1 MNNSFIELEIREVS
15 GRKDKVVLPV
25 GRTIKIGSG
34 PDCDV
39 VIEHPGVAPCQAR
52 LLFDQ
57 EVLILEPAEA
67 AETWDKV
74 RLDCEPVIAPV
85 RFHAGQEMAVGPAV
99 LTWRWLPKE
108 EWPTMPAARVKG
120 SGQNAVVQ
128 LAEEVK
134 RGRYRAGSEVGRGGM
149 GRILEAEETPLR
161 RPVAMK
167 VLLTSERGQGHAEER
182 FIREARVTGGL
193 EHPSIVPVHE
203 LNVDETGRVFYTMK
217 LVKGLTLRE
226 VLYRLSNGESEA
238 RRSYKLQSL
247 LTMFQKVC
255 DAVAFAHAQPN
266 PIIHRDL
273 KPDNIMVGEY
283 GEVLVM
289 DWGLAKVL
297 GRDDPP
303 EDDKKHRA
311 NSDETEKG

>member
-1 MNNSFIELEIREVS
+1 M
-15 GRKDKVVLPV
+15 
-25 GRTIKIGSG
+25 
-34 PDCDV
+34 
-39 VIEHPGVAPCQAR
+39 PGAR
-52 LLFDQ
+52 L
-57 EVLILEPAEA
+57 EGRG
-67 AETWDKV
+67 K
-74 RLDCEPVIAPV
+74 
-85 RFHAGQEMAVGPAV
+85 
-99 LTWRWLPKE
+99 
-108 EWPTMPAARVKG
+108 
-120 SGQNAVVQ
+120 SAVVQ
-128 LAEEVK
+128 LAEELK
-134 RGRYRAGSEVGRGGM
+134 KGRYRAGSEVGRGGM

-226 VLYRLSNGESEA
+226 VLHRLSNGEPEA

-247 LTMFQKVC
+247 LTIFQKVC
-255 DAVAFAHAQPN
+255 DAVAFAHAQPS

-297 GRDDPP
+297 GRDDLL
-303 EDDKKHRA
+303 EDDKQYRA
-311 NSDETEKG
+311 NSDETKKDDKDTALLVTQPGTTMGTPGYMAPEQARGQAGTADERTDIYALGAILYALLTLEAPVKITAKEAHDFQERWQGGKK